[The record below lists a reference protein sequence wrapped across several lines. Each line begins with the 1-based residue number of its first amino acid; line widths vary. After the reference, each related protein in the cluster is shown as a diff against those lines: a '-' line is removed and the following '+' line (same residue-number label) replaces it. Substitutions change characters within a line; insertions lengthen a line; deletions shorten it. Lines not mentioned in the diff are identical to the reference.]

1 MKNPPGYYYLGFFFI
16 YLNNIIFRN
25 IAIIYTSISL
35 ICIYNKCEWSCSGSK
50 NIILRVEIK
59 MKYKKAVSLLVY
71 GISILAIIATTAGI
85 FSKSGP
91 GEYEHISIRG
101 ETVTIFGKG
110 IYQDMSA
117 DVAIQGIAQDVV
129 TLFIAIPF
137 LLTALYFARKGSLK
151 GRIMLSGSLLYF
163 FLTYLFYLAMAMFNP
178 LFLVYVLLLSASFFA
193 MILTLFSL
201 YFENLSKYFHPRL
214 PVKFLGGFL
223 IFNAVVIGSL
233 WLQVVLPPLFKEVIP
248 IDLDHYTTLIVQ
260 GFDLALF
267 LPISFISGI
276 CLIKRAPIG
285 YLLGPVYLVFLS
297 LLMTTLTGKITGMAL
312 VGVNVI
318 PAIFII
324 PLINIT
330 TILCSIIIFRN
341 MNYKVNRD
349 IEMNI

>member
-1 MKNPPGYYYLGFFFI
+1 
-16 YLNNIIFRN
+16 
-25 IAIIYTSISL
+25 
-35 ICIYNKCEWSCSGSK
+35 
-50 NIILRVEIK
+50 

-129 TLFIAIPF
+129 TMFIAIPF

-193 MILTLFSL
+193 LILTLFSL
-201 YFENLSKYFHPRL
+201 YFESLSKYFHSRP

-223 IFNAVVIGSL
+223 VFNAITIGSL
-233 WLQVVLPPLFKEVIP
+233 WLQVVIPPLFNEVIP

-267 LPISFISGI
+267 LPISFISGVF
-276 CLIKRAPIG
+276 LFKRAPIG
-285 YLLGPVYLVFLS
+285 YLLGSVYFVFLS
-297 LLMTTLTGKITGMAL
+297 LLMAALTGKIIGMAL

-324 PLINIT
+324 PAINLT
-330 TILCSIIIFRN
+330 TILGSIIIFKN
-341 MNYKVNRD
+341 FNHKVNRD
-349 IEMNI
+349 IQINL

>member
-1 MKNPPGYYYLGFFFI
+1 
-16 YLNNIIFRN
+16 
-25 IAIIYTSISL
+25 
-35 ICIYNKCEWSCSGSK
+35 
-50 NIILRVEIK
+50 

-178 LFLVYVLLLSASFFA
+178 LFLVYVLLLSTSFFA
-193 MILTLFSL
+193 LVLTIFSL
-201 YFENLSKYFHPRL
+201 YFENLKQYFHSRL
-214 PVKFLGGFL
+214 PAKFLGGFL
-223 IFNAVVIGSL
+223 VFNAITIGSL
-233 WLQVVLPPLFKEVIP
+233 WLQVVVPPLFNEVIP

-267 LPISFISGI
+267 LPISFISGVF
-276 CLIKRAPIG
+276 LFKRAPIG
-285 YLLGPVYLVFLS
+285 YLLGSVYFVFLS
-297 LLMTTLTGKITGMAL
+297 LLMTALTGKIIGMAL

-324 PLINIT
+324 PAINLT
-330 TILCSIIIFRN
+330 TILGSIIIFKN
-341 MNYKVNRD
+341 FNHKVNRD
-349 IEMNI
+349 IQINL

>member
-1 MKNPPGYYYLGFFFI
+1 
-16 YLNNIIFRN
+16 
-25 IAIIYTSISL
+25 
-35 ICIYNKCEWSCSGSK
+35 
-50 NIILRVEIK
+50 

-129 TLFIAIPF
+129 TLFIAIPL

-193 MILTLFSL
+193 LILTIFPL
-201 YFENLSKYFHPRL
+201 YFENLSKYFHSRL

-233 WLQVVLPPLFKEVIP
+233 WLQVVVPPLYKEGIP

-267 LPISFISGI
+267 LPISFISGVF
-276 CLIKRAPIG
+276 LIKRVPIG
-285 YLLGPVYLVFLS
+285 YFLGSIYFVFLS
-297 LLMTTLTGKITGMAL
+297 LLMTALSGKIIGMAL
-312 VGVNVI
+312 AGVNVV
-318 PAIFII
+318 PVIFII
-324 PLINIT
+324 PTINLI
-330 TILCSIIIFRN
+330 TILSSIIIFKN
-341 MNYKVNRD
+341 IHDKVNRD
-349 IEMNI
+349 IVINL

>member
-1 MKNPPGYYYLGFFFI
+1 
-16 YLNNIIFRN
+16 
-25 IAIIYTSISL
+25 
-35 ICIYNKCEWSCSGSK
+35 
-50 NIILRVEIK
+50 

-71 GISILAIIATTAGI
+71 SISILAIIATTVGI

-91 GEYEHISIRG
+91 GEFKHISVRG

-129 TLFIAIPF
+129 TLCIGIPF
-137 LLTALYFARKGSLK
+137 LLAALYFARKGSLK

-193 MILTLFSL
+193 LILSQFPL
-201 YFENLSKYFHPRL
+201 YFENLSQYFHSRL

-233 WLQVVLPPLFKEVIP
+233 WLQVVVPALFNEVIP
-248 IDLDHYTTLIVQ
+248 VDLDHYTTLIVQ

-267 LPISFISGI
+267 LPLSFISGVL
-276 CLIKRAPIG
+276 LIKKVPIG
-285 YLLGPVYLVFLS
+285 YLLGSVYFIFLS
-297 LLMTTLTGKITGMAL
+297 LLMTALSGKIIGMAL
-312 VGVNVI
+312 TGVNVI

-324 PLINIT
+324 PAINLT
-330 TILCSIIIFRN
+330 TILCSIIIFKN
-341 MNYKVNRD
+341 FKHKVNRD
-349 IEMNI
+349 IEINL

>member
-1 MKNPPGYYYLGFFFI
+1 
-16 YLNNIIFRN
+16 
-25 IAIIYTSISL
+25 
-35 ICIYNKCEWSCSGSK
+35 
-50 NIILRVEIK
+50 
-59 MKYKKAVSLLVY
+59 MKYKRAVSLLVY

-110 IYQDMSA
+110 IYQDMST

-178 LFLVYVLLLSASFFA
+178 LFLVYVLLLSTSFFA
-193 MILTLFSL
+193 LVLTIFSL
-201 YFENLSKYFHPRL
+201 YFENLKQYFHSRL
-214 PVKFLGGFL
+214 PAKFLGGFL
-223 IFNAVVIGSL
+223 VFNAITIGSL
-233 WLQVVLPPLFKEVIP
+233 WMQVVVPPLFNEVIP
-248 IDLDHYTTLIVQ
+248 NDLDHYSTLIVQ

-267 LPISFISGI
+267 LPISFISGVF
-276 CLIKRAPIG
+276 LFKRAPIG
-285 YLLGPVYLVFLS
+285 YLLGSVYFVFLS
-297 LLMTTLTGKITGMAL
+297 LLMTALTGKIIGMAL

-324 PLINIT
+324 PAINLT
-330 TILCSIIIFRN
+330 TILGSIIIFKN
-341 MNYKVNRD
+341 FNHKVNRD
-349 IEMNI
+349 IQINL

>member
-1 MKNPPGYYYLGFFFI
+1 
-16 YLNNIIFRN
+16 
-25 IAIIYTSISL
+25 
-35 ICIYNKCEWSCSGSK
+35 
-50 NIILRVEIK
+50 

-91 GEYEHISIRG
+91 GEYEHITIRG

-151 GRIMLSGSLLYF
+151 GRMMLSGSLLYF

-193 MILTLFSL
+193 LILTLFSL
-201 YFENLSKYFHPRL
+201 YFENLSKYFHSRL

-276 CLIKRAPIG
+276 SLIKRAPIG

-297 LLMTTLTGKITGMAL
+297 LLMTALTGKITGMAL

-324 PLINIT
+324 PLINLT
-330 TILCSIIIFRN
+330 AILCIIIFFRN
-341 MNYKVNRD
+341 MKYKVNRD
-349 IEMNI
+349 IEMNL

>member
-1 MKNPPGYYYLGFFFI
+1 
-16 YLNNIIFRN
+16 
-25 IAIIYTSISL
+25 
-35 ICIYNKCEWSCSGSK
+35 
-50 NIILRVEIK
+50 

-101 ETVTIFGKG
+101 ETVSIFGKG
-110 IYQDMSA
+110 IYQDMST

-137 LLTALYFARKGSLK
+137 LLSALYFARKGSLK

-193 MILTLFSL
+193 LILSIFPL
-201 YFENLSKYFHPRL
+201 YFENLSKYFHSRL
-214 PVKFLGGFL
+214 PVKFLGGYL

-233 WLQVVLPPLFKEVIP
+233 WLQVVVPPLYKEGIP
-248 IDLDHYTTLIVQ
+248 IDLHHYTTLIVQ

-267 LPISFISGI
+267 LPISLISGVL
-276 CLIKRAPIG
+276 LIKRVPIG
-285 YLLGPVYLVFLS
+285 YFLGSIYFVFLS
-297 LLMTTLTGKITGMAL
+297 FLMTALSGKIIGMAL
-312 VGVNVI
+312 AGVKVV
-318 PAIFII
+318 PVIFII
-324 PLINIT
+324 PTINLI
-330 TILCSIIIFRN
+330 TILSSIIIFKN
-341 MNYKVNRD
+341 IHDKVNSD
-349 IEMNI
+349 IVINL

>member
-1 MKNPPGYYYLGFFFI
+1 
-16 YLNNIIFRN
+16 
-25 IAIIYTSISL
+25 
-35 ICIYNKCEWSCSGSK
+35 
-50 NIILRVEIK
+50 
-59 MKYKKAVSLLVY
+59 MKYKKAISLLVY

-193 MILTLFSL
+193 LILTLFSL

-276 CLIKRAPIG
+276 FLIKRAPIG
-285 YLLGPVYLVFLS
+285 YLLGPVYVVFLS
-297 LLMTTLTGKITGMAL
+297 LLMTALTGKITGMAL
-312 VGVNVI
+312 VGVNVF

-324 PLINIT
+324 PLINLT
-330 TILCSIIIFRN
+330 TILCIIIFFRN

-349 IEMNI
+349 IEMNL

>member
-1 MKNPPGYYYLGFFFI
+1 
-16 YLNNIIFRN
+16 
-25 IAIIYTSISL
+25 
-35 ICIYNKCEWSCSGSK
+35 
-50 NIILRVEIK
+50 